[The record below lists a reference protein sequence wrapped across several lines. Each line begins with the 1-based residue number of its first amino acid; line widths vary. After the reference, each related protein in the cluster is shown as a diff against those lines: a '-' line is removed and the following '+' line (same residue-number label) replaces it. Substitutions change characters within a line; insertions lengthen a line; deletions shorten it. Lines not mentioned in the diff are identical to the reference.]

1 MKRRIVAALLAVL
14 CSVSVLCTGATAG
27 TPSIHENELEKYI
40 LKEMSDANIL
50 GLGISVVSAEKELY
64 CAAYGTVA
72 DTGSDFVLGPVSKAF
87 TAAAIMQLSENGDLS
102 LEDTVS
108 EHLSGYDAVADVTIE
123 ELLNQTSGIMRTE
136 QMSDIQAKGTR
147 GKFEDANANYNLLGE
162 IIESVSGMTYE
173 EYLSDNILD
182 ANEMTSTYSMRTEAD
197 RSEELLNGYQ
207 TYFGFPSPVK
217 YSYDSKDNWM
227 QVPSGYMISDA
238 KDMGKYLQMYL
249 KNGGDV
255 LSDQSIDRMLHG
267 ETATTKKDRISLAL
281 FSGTATYGMGWAEK
295 EVNGQKILY
304 TGGNTESFSS
314 MMVLLPEQDMGI
326 VMLFNSAD
334 PLVGQKLMKTLEE
347 GIVSIEMGQ
356 SAKKIDSNAYMLQHG
371 VIDVVMLLLVI
382 FAWIPI
388 FMMGTWSKHR
398 KKKLFFVPGMV
409 IDVVLHVILPT
420 ALVVILPN
428 VVSVFLVK
436 RFTPDVYYAAIAVIA
451 SLYLGAVV
459 KLLTGIA
466 IALKGKKKDESEDA
480 QEEDVRETEAEQQT
494 EASTEDEKTDSTE
507 EAGGEKKS
515 ADPSGEESKEADA
528 DPSEKE
534 TQTEEESK
542 DKEDKTEAESA
553 KEEDQA
559 EKAEEKK
566 EEEKSTEKEVKQS

>member
-14 CSVSVLCTGATAG
+14 CSVSVLCTDATAG

-72 DTGSDFVLGPVSKAF
+72 DTGSDFVLGPVSKTF

-123 ELLNQTSGIMRTE
+123 ELLNQTSGITRTE

-249 KNGGDV
+249 KNGGDI
-255 LSDQSIDRMLHG
+255 LSEQSIDRMLHG
-267 ETATTKKDRISLAL
+267 DNVTVKGDRVSKAL
-281 FSGTATYGMGWAEK
+281 FKGTATYGMGWAEK
-295 EVNGQKILY
+295 EVNGQKLLY
-304 TGGNTESFSS
+304 TGGNVENFSS

-334 PLVGQKLMKTLEE
+334 PLVGEKLMKTLEE

-356 SAKKIDSNAYMLQHG
+356 KAKNIDSNTYMIQHG
-371 VIDVVMLLLVI
+371 GIDVLMLLLVI
-382 FAWIPI
+382 LAWIPI
-388 FMMGTWSKHR
+388 FAMGTWSRHR
-398 KKKLFFVPGMV
+398 KKKLLFVPGIA
-409 IDVVLHVILPT
+409 IDAVVHLVLPT
-420 ALVVILPN
+420 ALLLILPN

-436 RFTPDVYYAAIAVIA
+436 RFTPDVYYVAIAVIA

-459 KLLTGIA
+459 KLVTGIM
-466 IALKGKKKDESEDA
+466 IALKSKKKDESEDA
-480 QEEDVRETEAEQQT
+480 QEEDVREMEAEQQT

-528 DPSEKE
+528 EPSEKE

>member
-72 DTGSDFVLGPVSKAF
+72 DTGSDFVLGPVSKTF

-123 ELLNQTSGIMRTE
+123 ELLNQTSGITRTE

-197 RSEELLNGYQ
+197 MSEELLNGYQ

-249 KNGGDV
+249 KNGGDI
-255 LSDQSIDRMLHG
+255 LSEQSIDRMLHG
-267 ETATTKKDRISLAL
+267 DNVTVKGDRVSKAL
-281 FSGTATYGMGWAEK
+281 FKGTATYGMGWAEK
-295 EVNGQKILY
+295 EVNGQKLLY
-304 TGGNTESFSS
+304 TGGNVENFSS

-334 PLVGQKLMKTLEE
+334 PLVGEKLMKTLEE

-356 SAKKIDSNAYMLQHG
+356 KAKNIDSNTYMIQHG
-371 VIDVVMLLLVI
+371 GIDVLMLLLVI
-382 FAWIPI
+382 LAWIPI
-388 FMMGTWSKHR
+388 FAMGTWSRHR
-398 KKKLFFVPGMV
+398 KKKLLFVPGIV
-409 IDVVLHVILPT
+409 IDAVVHLVLPT
-420 ALVVILPN
+420 ALLLILPN

-436 RFTPDVYYAAIAVIA
+436 RFTPDVYYVAIAVIA

-459 KLLTGIA
+459 KLVTGIM
-466 IALKGKKKDESEDA
+466 IALKSKKKDEKIDG
-480 QEEDVRETEAEQQT
+480 T
-494 EASTEDEKTDSTE
+494 
-507 EAGGEKKS
+507 
-515 ADPSGEESKEADA
+515 KEADA
-528 DPSEKE
+528 DSSEKE
-534 TQTEEESK
+534 TQAEEESK
-542 DKEDKTEAESA
+542 DTDTDSSEKGIQAEEENKDT
-553 KEEDQA
+553 KEEKADSANEEEQA
-559 EKAEEKK
+559 EKAEDKK
-566 EEEKSTEKEVKQS
+566 EENQSAEEESK